1 MRRFDKLSRRM
12 LDEQIRL
19 PYPLLCYIG
28 FGDSGGL
35 SPEVVQRCVTEGSR
49 YLQCISFDYLIT
61 AAWMLGIA
69 LGFGLTRVGSPP
81 RSPREVR

>member
-1 MRRFDKLSRRM
+1 M
-12 LDEQIRL
+12 
-19 PYPLLCYIG
+19 
-28 FGDSGGL
+28 
-35 SPEVVQRCVTEGSR
+35 VQRCVTEGSR

-61 AAWMLGIA
+61 AALFCINGLAIGAGQTMFSLFNGMISSLLLLRIPAAWVLGIA